1 MSVTAGRNIVRRFAG
16 LLPLLVVGMLFA
28 APLIIWLVK
37 NDQPAIVTER
47 IKGRIVTVE
56 PAADSKRRIV
66 VTLEDGSTIAI
77 RTTSAQLEAKP
88 GDDVEVIRS
97 TSPTGE
103 IEYDLDK

>member
-1 MSVTAGRNIVRRFAG
+1 MTAGRNIVRRFTG
-16 LLPLLVVGMLFA
+16 LLPLFVVGILFA

-47 IKGRIVTVE
+47 LKARIVSVG
-56 PAADSKRRIV
+56 PASESERRVV
-66 VTLEDGSTIAI
+66 VTLEEGLTVII
-77 RTTSAQLEAKP
+77 RTQTVPPDAKP

-103 IEYDLDK
+103 VDYDLDE